1 MCATNEPY
9 GSFCK
14 EIINLCTMRTANTA
28 IKKFDCS
35 KLSSFCYIKNALGIV
50 GATAN
55 GGRCEAMKRESAEPR
70 KARPEEMGLPCR
82 ARQ

>member
-1 MCATNEPY
+1 MRATY
-9 GSFCK
+9 
-14 EIINLCTMRTANTA
+14 TA

-35 KLSSFCYIKNALGIV
+35 KGHSLGYIKNALGIV

-55 GGRCEAMKRESAEPR
+55 SGRCEAMKRESAEPR
-70 KARPEEMGLPCR
+70 KARPEEMGLPCQ

>member
-1 MCATNEPY
+1 MRATHRRIQN
-9 GSFCK
+9 
-14 EIINLCTMRTANTA
+14 
-28 IKKFDCS
+28 FDCS
-35 KLSSFCYIKNALGIV
+35 KLPSLGYIKNALGIV